1 MKIIV
6 PVRKTLCM
14 RGMRERISNLL
25 MVEAVNLQIYAGT
38 SDFSFDILKT
48 LRIKIS

>member
-6 PVRKTLCM
+6 PVRKILCM

-25 MVEAVNLQIYAGT
+25 MVEAVNLQMYAGT
-38 SDFSFDILKT
+38 GESSLTYSKP
-48 LRIKIS
+48 